1 MSVQIAASIRKA
13 RGPRLLAAAIAV
25 LSLTAAA
32 CGSSGSDKKTA
43 ASASSAGFPV
53 TVKAANGNVVVP
65 KRPTRIVSLSATG
78 TEMLYAI
85 GAGKQVVAVDD
96 TSNYPPGVPTTKL
109 NALNPNV
116 EAIAAYQPDLVVA
129 AEDNGGL
136 LDNLKRLSIPAIL
149 APAAR
154 VFDDSYAQVDQLGRA
169 TGHQP
174 AATDLVKKMR
184 GQISSLVA
192 QVPKR
197 TQPVTYYHEL
207 DNTLYTVTS
216 DTFIG
221 EVYKLAGLHNIA
233 DATKDKA
240 GGYPQLS
247 QEFVLQAKPDFI
259 FLADTKCC
267 AQTPATV
274 AARPGWAD
282 LPAVKNGHVVPLD
295 DDVAS
300 RWGPR
305 VPDFLKVIVDATKS
319 TGGS

>member
-1 MSVQIAASIRKA
+1 MSIGRTRAL
-13 RGPRLLAAAIAV
+13 RLLAAVVAV
-25 LSLTAAA
+25 VALTAAA

-43 ASASSAGFPV
+43 AGGNSTAGFPV
-53 TVKAANGNVVVP
+53 TVKAANGDVVVP
-65 KRPTRIVSLSATG
+65 KRPTRIVSLSATA

-96 TSNYPPGVPTTKL
+96 TSNYPPEAPKTKL
-109 NALNPNV
+109 SALNPNV

-129 AEDNGGL
+129 ADDNGGL
-136 LDNLKRLSIPAIL
+136 FDNLKRLSIPAL
-149 APAAR
+149 RAPAAR
-154 VFDDSYAQVDQLGRA
+154 TFDDSYAQFDQLGRA

-174 AATDLVKKMR
+174 AAADTVKKMR
-184 GQISSLVA
+184 DEISSLVA
-192 QVPKR
+192 KVPKR
-197 TQPVTYYHEL
+197 TKPVTYYHEL
-207 DNTLYTVTS
+207 DNTLFSVTS

-221 EVYKLAGLHNIA
+221 EIYKLAGLQNIA
-233 DATKDKA
+233 DATKDTA

-247 QEFVLQAKPDFI
+247 AEFVLQAKPDFI

-267 AQTPATV
+267 GQTPATV
-274 AARPGWAD
+274 AARPGWSD

-305 VPDFLKVIVDATKS
+305 VPDFLRVIVDATKN
-319 TGGS
+319 TGG

>member
-1 MSVQIAASIRKA
+1 MSIRKT
-13 RGPRLLAAAIAV
+13 RGPRLLAAVAV
-25 LSLTAAA
+25 LVAVTAAA
-32 CGSSGSDKKTA
+32 CGSSGSDKKAGAGGSNT
-43 ASASSAGFPV
+43 AGFPA
-53 TVKAANGNVVVP
+53 TVKAANGDVVIA

-129 AEDNGGL
+129 ADDNGGL
-136 LDNLKRLSIPAIL
+136 FDNLKRLSIPAL
-149 APAAR
+149 RAPAAR
-154 VFDDSYAQVDQLGRA
+154 TFDDSYAQIQQLGQA

-174 AATDLVKKMR
+174 GASDVVKKMR
-184 GQISSLVA
+184 DDVSSLVA

-197 TQPVTYYHEL
+197 TKPVTYYHEL
-207 DNTLYTVTS
+207 DNTLFSVTS
-216 DTFIG
+216 DTFVG
-221 EVYKLAGLHNIA
+221 EIYKLAGLQNIA
-233 DATKDKA
+233 DATQDKA

-247 QEFVLQAKPDFI
+247 AEFVLQAKPDFI

-267 AQTPATV
+267 GQTPATV
-274 AARPGWAD
+274 AARPGWGD
-282 LPAVKNGHVVPLD
+282 LPAVKGGHVVPVD
-295 DDVAS
+295 DDIAS

-305 VPDFLKVIVDATKS
+305 VPDFLRVIVNATKN
-319 TGGS
+319 TGSGSG